1 MLVFMAR
8 WYEVEPADDEFLA
21 SAPYVFTYSRRFA
34 APPEKVWESLVSDD
48 SLASWSATVNAVR
61 WTSGRP
67 FGVGTTREVVLAP
80 GLTRVR
86 ERYFHWDEGHRHSF
100 SVYQANLPIFRR
112 FAEDYVVAPEPSDP
126 GSDTGATRFR
136 WTVAL
141 EPKRAFA
148 VPFKALAPILK
159 LTFGKM
165 AADGER
171 YFART

>member
-1 MLVFMAR
+1 MLVIMAR
-8 WYEVEPADDEFLA
+8 WYEVEPADDDFLA
-21 SAPYVFTYSRRFA
+21 SAPYVFSYSRRFA
-34 APPEKVWESLVSDD
+34 APSEKVWESLVSDD

-61 WTSGRP
+61 WTSARP

-80 GLTRVR
+80 GVTRVR

-100 SVYQANLPIFRR
+100 SVYQANVPIFRR
-112 FAEDYVVAPEPSDP
+112 FAEDYVLAPETSTD
-126 GSDTGATRFR
+126 GSTRFT

-148 VPFKALAPILK
+148 VPFKALAPVLK
-159 LTFGKM
+159 LAFGKM